1 MSLRRL
7 ARATMGA
14 LAFFSAAVAAGLA
27 ARHGPQ
33 AAELTGPRAG
43 RIEAGDVARG
53 AGELTGVAAEMEAS
67 GEAAPLDA
75 RRGSD
80 VRRKLDHDSR
90 GTYIDEVLRGRDSS
104 LARWPDRSAR
114 PLTVWVQTPASLP
127 GWQDGFANRARD
139 AFGQWELSGV
149 PLRFTF
155 VADSASADVHLTWV
169 DRFDEPISGKTLW
182 ARDDRWWIVSADI
195 VLALHHR
202 DGSPLD
208 QSAMHAIALH
218 EVGHLVG
225 LDHTRD
231 GSNIMAPRVRVREL
245 SAADRATARLL
256 YSVPPGR
263 VR

>member
-1 MSLRRL
+1 MSLRRFV
-7 ARATMGA
+7 RALFGA
-14 LAFFSAAVAAGLA
+14 LAFSSAAVAAGLA

-53 AGELTGVAAEMEAS
+53 MGELTGALAESEAS
-67 GEAAPLDA
+67 GEAATSDASRGGAVRRALDA
-75 RRGSD
+75 R
-80 VRRKLDHDSR
+80 SR

-104 LARWPDRSAR
+104 LARWPDRTGR
-114 PLTVWVQTPASLP
+114 PLTVWIQTPTALP
-127 GWQDGFANRARD
+127 GWRAEFAERARE
-139 AFGQWELSGV
+139 AFGEWEFTGV
-149 PLRFTF
+149 PLRFNF
-155 VADSASADVHLTWV
+155 VDDSASAEVHLTWV
-169 DRFDEPISGKTLW
+169 DHFGEPISGKTLW
-182 ARDDRWWIVSADI
+182 ARDDRWWIVSADL

-208 QSAMHAIALH
+208 ESAMRAIALH

-231 GSNIMAPRVRVREL
+231 ASNIMAPRVRVREI